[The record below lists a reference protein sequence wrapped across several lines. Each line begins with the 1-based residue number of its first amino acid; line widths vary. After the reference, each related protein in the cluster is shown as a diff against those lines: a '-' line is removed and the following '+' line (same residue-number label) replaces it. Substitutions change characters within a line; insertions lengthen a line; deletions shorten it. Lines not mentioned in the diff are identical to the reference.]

1 MLLSGFL
8 LEEGGGGQNNLD
20 ISQMLGIYW
29 LHINMIPSTAE
40 LLASHRVILLIL
52 LYFFKYSSEGLGMFC
67 DDREI

>member
-1 MLLSGFL
+1 
-8 LEEGGGGQNNLD
+8 
-20 ISQMLGIYW
+20 MLGIYW

-67 DDREI
+67 DDREIYLKMA